1 MSHTLLS
8 LEFTDADLVA
18 IDDALA
24 ALEKKFAPLLRLSPE
39 ERLALSKMGEK
50 SDEIYR
56 QALVAAALNP
66 GIIPASLALDEADA
80 DLAGIDK
87 LRLRIH
93 RLRELLDKVDDIE
106 TASGG

>member
-1 MSHTLLS
+1 MSHKLLS
-8 LEFTDADLVA
+8 LEFTDADLVG

-24 ALEKKFAPLLRLSPE
+24 TLEKKFAPLLRLSPE
-39 ERLALSKMGEK
+39 ERRTLSKMGEK
-50 SDEIYR
+50 SDELYR
-56 QALVAAALNP
+56 QALAAAALNP

-80 DLAGIDK
+80 DLADIDK

-106 TASGG
+106 TA